1 MKRIALTAVIAF
13 LFALPS
19 GLMAQDYKSVEFGGF
34 VDYLNLGDSSPH
46 INFVGLGGRVAV
58 NVQPHVQLEAEMAY
72 DFKRDFT
79 TTFSNGIT
87 SELITSRV
95 RPLTALF
102 GPKFQTSGPVRFFV
116 TTKVGL
122 INFSTSVNNEGIPSG
137 FTGAVNGVTA
147 GDTKFAFYPGAGVEG
162 FWGPIGLRLEA
173 GDNLYFDNGARN
185 NLRVTFGP
193 QFRF

>member
-19 GLMAQDYKSVEFGGF
+19 GLLAQDYKSVEFGGF
-34 VDYLNLGDSSPH
+34 VDYLNLGDTSPH

-72 DFKRDFT
+72 DFKRAFT
-79 TTFSNGIT
+79 TTFSNGIA

>member
-1 MKRIALTAVIAF
+1 MKRITLLAMMAF
-13 LFALPS
+13 LFAVPS
-19 GLMAQDYKSVEFGGF
+19 GLMAQDYNHVEFGGF
-34 VDYLNLGDSSPH
+34 ADYLNLGGTSPH

-58 NVQPHVQLEAEMAY
+58 NVHPHVQLEAEMAY

-79 TTFSNGIT
+79 TSFSDGVT
-87 SELITSRV
+87 TQLITSRV

-122 INFSTSVNNEGIPSG
+122 INFSTSTDESVQSG
-137 FTGAVNGVTA
+137 FTGAINGVTA

-173 GDNLYFDNGARN
+173 GDNMYFDNGTRN
-185 NLRVTFGP
+185 NFRVTFGP

>member
-1 MKRIALTAVIAF
+1 MKRITLIAVIAF

-19 GLMAQDYKSVEFGGF
+19 GLMAQDYNHVEFGGF
-34 VDYLNLGDSSPH
+34 VDYLNLGDTSPH

-58 NVQPHVQLEAEMAY
+58 NVHPHVQLEAEMAY

-79 TTFSNGIT
+79 TTFSDGIT
-87 SELITSRV
+87 SHLITSRV

-122 INFSTSVNNEGIPSG
+122 INFSTSVDPSVLSG
-137 FTGAVNGVTA
+137 FTGGVNAITA

-173 GDNLYFDNGARN
+173 GDNMYFDNGTRN

>member
-1 MKRIALTAVIAF
+1 MKRFILLAAMCFFFAV
-13 LFALPS
+13 PS
-19 GLMAQDYKSVEFGGF
+19 GLTAQELNHLEIGGF
-34 VDYLNLGDSSPH
+34 VDYMNLSGTSPH

-72 DFKRDFT
+72 DFKRNFT
-79 TTFSNGIT
+79 NVFSDGVTSTFV
-87 SELITSRV
+87 TSRT

-122 INFSTSVNNEGIPSG
+122 VNFSTSTGSIPSG
-137 FTGAVNGVTA
+137 FTSAVSGITE

-173 GDNLYFDNGARN
+173 GDNIYFDDGARN
-185 NLRVTFGP
+185 NFRVTLGP

>member
-1 MKRIALTAVIAF
+1 
-13 LFALPS
+13 
-19 GLMAQDYKSVEFGGF
+19 
-34 VDYLNLGDSSPH
+34 
-46 INFVGLGGRVAV
+46 VGLGGRGAV
-58 NVQPHVQLEAEMAY
+58 NVHPHVQLAAEMAY
-72 DFKRDFT
+72 DFKRDFA

-87 SELITSRV
+87 SDLITSRV

-122 INFSTSVNNEGIPSG
+122 INFSTSVNEGIPSG
-137 FTGAVNGVTA
+137 FMGAVNGITA

-162 FWGPIGLRLEA
+162 FLGPIGLRLEA
-173 GDNLYFDNGARN
+173 GDDLYFDNGTRN

>member
-1 MKRIALTAVIAF
+1 MKRFILLAAMCFFFAV
-13 LFALPS
+13 PS
-19 GLMAQDYKSVEFGGF
+19 GLTAQELNHLEIGGF
-34 VDYLNLGDSSPH
+34 VDYMNLSGTSPH

-72 DFKRDFT
+72 DFKRNFT
-79 TTFSNGIT
+79 NVFSDGVTSTFV
-87 SELITSRV
+87 TSRT

-122 INFSTSVNNEGIPSG
+122 VNFSTSTGSIPSG
-137 FTGAVNGVTA
+137 FTSAVSGITE

-173 GDNLYFDNGARN
+173 GDNIYFDDGARN
-185 NLRVTFGP
+185 NFRVTFGP

>member
-1 MKRIALTAVIAF
+1 MKRFTLLAVLAF
-13 LFALPS
+13 FFALPS
-19 GLMAQDYKSVEFGGF
+19 FLAAQELNHVEVGGF
-34 VDYLNLGDSSPH
+34 VDYLNLGGTTPH

-58 NVQPHVQLEAEMAY
+58 NVHPHVQLEAEMAY
-72 DFKRDFT
+72 DFKRNFT
-79 TTFSNGIT
+79 NVYSDGIT
-87 SELITSRV
+87 STFVTSRT

-122 INFSTSVNNEGIPSG
+122 INFSTETGSIPSG
-137 FTGAVNGVTA
+137 FTSSINGITD

-173 GDNLYFDNGARN
+173 GDNLYFDNGTRN

>member
-1 MKRIALTAVIAF
+1 MKRFILLAAMCFFFAV
-13 LFALPS
+13 PS
-19 GLMAQDYKSVEFGGF
+19 GLTAQELNHLEFGGF
-34 VDYLNLGDSSPH
+34 VDYLNLSGTSPH

-72 DFKRDFT
+72 DFKRNFT
-79 TTFSNGIT
+79 NVFSDGVTSTFV
-87 SELITSRV
+87 TSRT

-122 INFSTSVNNEGIPSG
+122 VNFSTSTDSIPSG
-137 FTGAVNGVTA
+137 FTSAVNGITE

-162 FWGPIGLRLEA
+162 FLGPIGLRLEA
-173 GDNLYFDNGARN
+173 GDNIYFDDGARN
-185 NLRVTFGP
+185 NFRVTFGP